1 MQASTIIFSLTMTA
15 VTLVLTGV
23 QIKTHIMMLLLNMT
37 LTDMRNNVVYNWAEI
52 PLTAAR
58 MEWQL
63 ILLTVI
69 TSMVQALENIRAGY
83 TILVL
88 QLQTVHI

>member
-1 MQASTIIFSLTMTA
+1 MLYT
-15 VTLVLTGV
+15 TG
-23 QIKTHIMMLLLNMT
+23 
-37 LTDMRNNVVYNWAEI
+37 AEI